1 MICLYKCNP
10 MSISARVSVYCRLK
24 KISQT
29 ELKTEG
35 IGASQTISN
44 IFNEKQQ
51 PSSEFLKRF
60 LVLYNDINA
69 RWLLTGEGDMLIGD
83 GKSQANVAN
92 RSTVGSMNIGS
103 SVSSTTADNNILVEN
118 SYLKKE
124 IKLKDQII
132 KDKEEQISLLKELIK
147 K

>member
-1 MICLYKCNP
+1 MQKDLILHDLGSP
-10 MSISARVSVYCRLK
+10 
-24 KISQT
+24 
-29 ELKTEG
+29 
-35 IGASQTISN
+35 QTISN
-44 IFNEKQQ
+44 VFHGRQQ
-51 PSSEFLKRF
+51 PNNKFLFGFLKMF
-60 LVLYNDINA
+60 PDLDA
-69 RWLLTGEGDMLIGD
+69 RWLITGEGDMLIGD

-92 RSTVGSMNIGS
+92 KSTVGSMNIGS
-103 SVSSTTADNNILVEN
+103 SVSSTTADNNIVVEN